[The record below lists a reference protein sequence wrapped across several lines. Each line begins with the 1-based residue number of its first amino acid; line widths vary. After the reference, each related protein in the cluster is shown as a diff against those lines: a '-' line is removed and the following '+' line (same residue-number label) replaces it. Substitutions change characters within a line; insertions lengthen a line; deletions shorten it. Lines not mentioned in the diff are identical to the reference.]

1 MKLGLY
7 LSSADKL
14 QRYLPFIPHLEG
26 EILDVGGGVGN
37 LYDLSGKKITVFDI
51 NEDELEISR
60 KKGLE
65 TIKGDGAKLP
75 FKDNSFDTV
84 ISVATLEHIPKNNR
98 SRFLEELKRVSKKKI
113 LLYTPYG
120 NKGEEFDKKL
130 YNFRKKIG
138 REDKW
143 TLEHI
148 KNGLPSL
155 EDIKESF
162 PSAKIKKIQNA
173 QIWYFLM
180 VLQSIPIINKVFP
193 GIAYFALKPIQNR
206 EPTIGLLIFQEKFI

>member
-1 MKLGLY
+1 MKKLKIY

-26 EILDVGGGVGN
+26 EILDVGGGIGN

-51 NEDELEISR
+51 NENELKISR

-65 TIKGDGAKLP
+65 AIQGDGINLP

-84 ISVATLEHIPKNNR
+84 VSVATLEHIQKNKR
-98 SRFLEELKRVSKKKI
+98 SKFLEELKRVSKKKI
-113 LLYTPYG
+113 LIYTPYG
-120 NKGEEFDKKL
+120 KKGEEYDKKL

-148 KNGLPSL
+148 KNGLP
-155 EDIKESF
+155 
-162 PSAKIKKIQNA
+162 
-173 QIWYFLM
+173 
-180 VLQSIPIINKVFP
+180 
-193 GIAYFALKPIQNR
+193 
-206 EPTIGLLIFQEKFI
+206 